1 MPDASIV
8 VTMDDKYSD
17 AVKKMSSVTK
27 SFSKDIDQL
36 EDVLYALNKN
46 KISLKVDL
54 SKAKSELKA
63 AEEQFEK
70 TQSAA
75 DGFKLEL
82 TQANY
87 DNIVRNLETVTQAAG
102 KAENAISKAGN
113 QGRSADAQTAK
124 SIMNTVAASGI
135 GQMLKDLTMNAGTA
149 VAGSM
154 FGEAGGTIAANMLS
168 SGATG
173 AVAGTAIL
181 GPGVGTA
188 IGAAV
193 GAALG
198 GLNGIIQN
206 FEKKDDA
213 YKSWYRGIYENAG
226 KETDRM
232 LTDGR
237 SAAQE
242 TWGQPEAELNAVQG
256 KLDAAGGEGYYA
268 ERNQGI
274 AEQITAY
281 GGELGEALAEANRAI
296 GAGRAAMENLAD
308 SYTQEALSAVLT
320 GSGTSLQWSDDNAQR
335 LQELGT
341 LYQEAMAD
349 YEAGNTEAGALVET
363 YIEEARALAEAQYDS
378 SEAALGVA
386 EAEKDLI
393 TSINENTAAL
403 RGWQGDY
410 DINQALTKGR
420 AVSLLP
426 ESNLPNNPG
435 SIDYNADQDPN
446 LTTSTMKNVHS
457 QAVGIDYVPYDNFPA
472 LLHQGERVQT
482 AVEARSQRR
491 VPAIT
496 ITGNSFSI
504 REDADVDR
512 VASAL
517 LQKIELAERRG

>member
-36 EDVLYALNKN
+36 EDTLYALSKN
-46 KISLKVDL
+46 KISLKIDL
-54 SKAKSELKA
+54 GKVKSELKA
-63 AEEQFEK
+63 AEAQFEQ

-75 DGFKLEL
+75 DGLNLEL
-82 TQANY
+82 IQANY
-87 DNIVRNLETVTQAAG
+87 DNIVRNLEAVTRAVGETEEAISQTGNQAEDHTGGGDTQA
-102 KAENAISKAGN
+102 
-113 QGRSADAQTAK
+113 AK

-135 GQMLKDLTMNAGTA
+135 GQMFKDLTMNAGTA

-154 FGEAGGTIAANMLS
+154 FGEAGGTIAANMMS

-173 AVAGTAIL
+173 AIAGTTIL

-198 GLNGIIQN
+198 GINGYFQN
-206 FEKKDDA
+206 LEKKDEA
-213 YKSWYRGIYENAG
+213 YKDWYKGVYENAG
-226 KETDRM
+226 SETDRM

-237 SAAQE
+237 SAVQE
-242 TWGQPEAELNAVQG
+242 TLGQPEAELKAVQG
-256 KLDAAGGEGYYA
+256 TLDAAGGEGYYA

-320 GSGTSLQWSDDNAQR
+320 GSETTLQWSDDNTQR
-335 LQELGT
+335 LQELGA

-349 YEAGNTEAGALVET
+349 YEAGNAEAGALVET
-363 YIEEARALAEAQYDS
+363 YVEEARALAEAQYDS
-378 SEAALGVA
+378 SEAAMGVA

-403 RGWQGDY
+403 RGWRGEY
-410 DINQALTKGR
+410 DINQALTKGQ

-426 ESNLPNNPG
+426 GDKDSDGDSGNRLTASDSGIVNISTQAPRL
-435 SIDYNADQDPN
+435 QDV
-446 LTTSTMKNVHS
+446 S
-457 QAVGIDYVPYDNFPA
+457 IDYVPYQNLPA
-472 LLHQGERVQT
+472 APVLT
-482 AVEARSQRR
+482 ATEAKNEQRS
-491 VPAIT
+491 PAIT
-496 ITGNSFSI
+496 ISGNSFSI
-504 REDADVDR
+504 REEADVDR
-512 VASAL
+512 VANAL

>member
-82 TQANY
+82 AQANY

-113 QGRSADAQTAK
+113 QNRSADAQTVK
-124 SIMNTVAASGI
+124 TMMTTVAASGI
-135 GQMLKDLTMNAGTA
+135 GQMLKDVTMNAGA
-149 VAGSM
+149 VVAGSM
-154 FGEAGGTIAANMLS
+154 FGEAGGTVAANMLS

-173 AVAGTAIL
+173 AIAGTAIL

-198 GLNGIIQN
+198 GLNGMIQN
-206 FEKKDDA
+206 LEKRDDA
-213 YKSWYRGIYENAG
+213 YKDWYKGIYENAG

-237 SAAQE
+237 SAVQE
-242 TWGQPEAELNAVQG
+242 TLGQPEAELNAVQG
-256 KLDAAGGEGYYA
+256 RLDAAGGEGYYA

-308 SYTQEALSAVLT
+308 SYTQEALSTVLT

-335 LQELGT
+335 LQELGA

-349 YEAGNTEAGALVET
+349 YEAGDTEAGALVET

-410 DINQALTKGR
+410 DINQALTKGQG
-420 AVSLLP
+420 VSLLP
-426 ESNLPNNPG
+426 ENNHPNNPG

-482 AVEARSQRR
+482 AVEARSERR

>member
-8 VTMDDKYSD
+8 VTMDDNYSD

-46 KISLKVDL
+46 KISLKMDL
-54 SKAKSELKA
+54 SKAKSELEA
-63 AEEQFEK
+63 AEKQFEQ

-75 DGFKLEL
+75 DGLKAEMA
-82 TQANY
+82 QANY
-87 DNIVRNLETVTQAAG
+87 DNIVRNLETVAQAAG

-113 QGRSADAQTAK
+113 QGRNSDAQTAK
-124 SIMNTVAASGI
+124 TMMTTVAASGI
-135 GQMLKDLTMNAGTA
+135 GQMLRDVTMNAGTV

-173 AVAGTAIL
+173 AIAGTAIL

-198 GLNGIIQN
+198 GINGLIQN
-206 FEKKDDA
+206 LEKKDDA
-213 YKSWYRGIYENAG
+213 YKSWYQGVYENAG
-226 KETDRM
+226 SETDRM

-237 SAAQE
+237 SAVQE
-242 TWGQPEAELNAVQG
+242 TLGQPEAELKAVQG
-256 KLDAAGGEGYYA
+256 TLDAAGGEGYYA

-274 AEQITAY
+274 ADQITAY

-320 GSGTSLQWSDDNAQR
+320 GSEMTLQWSDDNTQR
-335 LQELGT
+335 LQKLGT

-349 YEAGNTEAGALVET
+349 YEAGNAEAGALVET
-363 YIEEARALAEAQYDS
+363 YVEEARALAEAQYDS
-378 SEAALGVA
+378 SEAAMGVA

-403 RGWQGDY
+403 RGWRGEY
-410 DINQALTKGR
+410 DINQALTKGQ

-426 ESNLPNNPG
+426 GDKGSNGNSGNRLTALDSGIVNISTQAPRL
-435 SIDYNADQDPN
+435 QDV
-446 LTTSTMKNVHS
+446 S
-457 QAVGIDYVPYDNFPA
+457 IDYVPYQNLPEVPV
-472 LLHQGERVQT
+472 LT
-482 AVEARSQRR
+482 ATEVKNEQRS
-491 VPAIT
+491 PAIT

-504 REDADVDR
+504 REEADVDR
-512 VASAL
+512 VANAL

>member
-8 VTMDDKYSD
+8 VTMDDNYSD

-36 EDVLYALNKN
+36 EDVLDALNKN

-54 SKAKSELKA
+54 GKAKSELEA
-63 AEEQFEK
+63 AEKQFEQ

-75 DGFKLEL
+75 DGLKAEL
-82 TQANY
+82 AQANY

-113 QGRSADAQTAK
+113 QGRSGDAQAAK

-135 GQMLKDLTMNAGTA
+135 GQTLKDVTMNMGTA
-149 VAGSM
+149 LAGSM

-173 AVAGTAIL
+173 AVAGTTIL

-198 GLNGIIQN
+198 GINGYFQN
-206 FEKKDDA
+206 LEKKDDV
-213 YKSWYRGIYENAG
+213 YKSWYQGVYENAG
-226 KETDRM
+226 SETDRM

-237 SAAQE
+237 SAVQE
-242 TWGQPEAELNAVQG
+242 TLGQPEAELKAVQG
-256 KLDAAGGEGYYA
+256 TLDAAGGEGYYA

-274 AEQITAY
+274 ADQITAY

-320 GSGTSLQWSDDNAQR
+320 GSETTLQWSDDNTQR
-335 LQELGT
+335 LQELGA

-349 YEAGNTEAGALVET
+349 YEAGNAEAGALVET
-363 YIEEARALAEAQYDS
+363 YVEEARALAES
-378 SEAALGVA
+378 LGI
-386 EAEKDLI
+386 E
-393 TSINENTAAL
+393 
-403 RGWQGDY
+403 
-410 DINQALTKGR
+410 
-420 AVSLLP
+420 
-426 ESNLPNNPG
+426 
-435 SIDYNADQDPN
+435 
-446 LTTSTMKNVHS
+446 MK
-457 QAVGIDYVPYDNFPA
+457 
-472 LLHQGERVQT
+472 
-482 AVEARSQRR
+482 
-491 VPAIT
+491 
-496 ITGNSFSI
+496 
-504 REDADVDR
+504 
-512 VASAL
+512 
-517 LQKIELAERRG
+517 

>member
-8 VTMDDKYSD
+8 VTMDDNYSD

-46 KISLKVDL
+46 KISLKMDL
-54 SKAKSELKA
+54 SKAKSELEA
-63 AEEQFEK
+63 AEKQFEQ

-75 DGFKLEL
+75 DGLKAEL
-82 TQANY
+82 AQANY
-87 DNIVRNLETVTQAAG
+87 DNIVRNLETVTHAAG

-124 SIMNTVAASGI
+124 TMMTTIAASGI
-135 GQMLKDLTMNAGTA
+135 GQMLKDVTMNMGTA

-154 FGEAGGTIAANMLS
+154 FGEAGGTIAANMMS

-173 AVAGTAIL
+173 AIAGTTIL

-198 GLNGIIQN
+198 GLNGFFQN
-206 FEKKDDA
+206 FEKQDEA
-213 YKSWYRGIYENAG
+213 YKDWYKGVYENAG
-226 KETDRM
+226 SETERM

-242 TWGQPEAELNAVQG
+242 TLGQPEAELKAVQG
-256 KLDAAGGEGYYA
+256 TLDAAGGEGYYA

-274 AEQITAY
+274 ADQISAY

-308 SYTQEALSAVLT
+308 RYTQEALSVVLT
-320 GSGTSLQWSDDNAQR
+320 GSEMTLQWSDDNTQR

-349 YEAGNTEAGALVET
+349 YEAGNAEAGALVET
-363 YIEEARALAEAQYDS
+363 YVEEARALAEAQYDS
-378 SEAALGVA
+378 SEAAMGVA
-386 EAEKDLI
+386 AERDLI
-393 TSINENTAAL
+393 TSINANTAAL
-403 RGWQGDY
+403 RGWRGEY
-410 DINQALTKGR
+410 DINQALTEGR
-420 AVSLLP
+420 AVSSPSDDTTTNGDSGNRLTASDSGIVNISTQAPRL
-426 ESNLPNNPG
+426 
-435 SIDYNADQDPN
+435 QDV
-446 LTTSTMKNVHS
+446 S
-457 QAVGIDYVPYDNFPA
+457 IDYVPYQNLPEVPV
-472 LLHQGERVQT
+472 LT
-482 AVEARSQRR
+482 ATEVKNEQRS
-491 VPAIT
+491 PAIT

-504 REDADVDR
+504 REEADVDR
-512 VASAL
+512 VANAL

>member
-36 EDVLYALNKN
+36 EDTLYALNKN
-46 KISLKVDL
+46 KISLKIDL
-54 SKAKSELKA
+54 GTVKSELKA
-63 AEEQFEK
+63 AEKQFQQ

-75 DGFKLEL
+75 DGFNLEL
-82 TQANY
+82 IQANY
-87 DNIVRNLETVTQAAG
+87 DNIARNLEAVTRAVGETEEAISQAENQARGGDTQA
-102 KAENAISKAGN
+102 
-113 QGRSADAQTAK
+113 AK

-135 GQMLKDLTMNAGTA
+135 GQMLKDVTLNMGTA

-154 FGEAGGTIAANMLS
+154 FGEAGGTIAASMLS

-198 GLNGIIQN
+198 GLNGFFQN
-206 FEKKDDA
+206 LEKQDDA
-213 YKSWYRGIYENAG
+213 YKSWYKGVYENAG

-242 TWGQPEAELNAVQG
+242 TLGQPEAELKAVQG

-281 GGELGEALAEANRAI
+281 GGELGKALAEANRAI

-320 GSGTSLQWSDDNAQR
+320 GSETSLQWSDDNAQR
-335 LQELGT
+335 LQELGA

-378 SEAALGVA
+378 SEAAMGVA

-403 RGWQGDY
+403 RGWRGDY
-410 DINQALTKGR
+410 DVSQALTKGR
-420 AVSLLP
+420 ENTPSADDTFI
-426 ESNLPNNPG
+426 PG
-435 SIDYNADQDPN
+435 NWSYNADQDTS
-446 LTTSTMKNVHS
+446 LTTSTVKNARP

-482 AVEARSQRR
+482 AVEARSERR
-491 VPAIT
+491 SPAIT